1 MSLNPRMLAVRDGE
15 PPAADLLASP
25 VFARLKDKTR
35 EDLLAL
41 AQEAEGSRKEYE
53 DALRIAAAVLHARAP

>member
-1 MSLNPRMLAVRDGE
+1 MLAVRDGE

-25 VFARLKDKTR
+25 AYARLKDKTR

-41 AQEAEGSRKEYE
+41 AQDAERKRKGFD
-53 DALRIAAAVLHARAP
+53 DALRLAASVLEARGP